1 MTEKKKGGFLK
12 SVRSELKKIVW
23 RTKAN
28 TLQYTVTVIIIA
40 VLIALFCWV
49 LDIVFGSLVGLLA

>member
-23 RTKAN
+23 PTKAN

-49 LDIVFGSLVGLLA
+49 LDIVFGSVVGLLA

>member
-23 RTKAN
+23 PTKAN

>member
-23 RTKAN
+23 PTKAN
-28 TLQYTVTVIIIA
+28 TLQYTGTVIVIA